1 MEFKDKLL
9 ELRKSHHLSQQQL
22 ADQLNVSRQSI
33 SKWELGES
41 QPDLH
46 NLVRLSEIFQIST
59 DYLLKDE
66 FNNSENEKKSSI
78 FLVIGSLV
86 ILMGALVGYML
97 HKYYGNSL
105 AYMVGIV
112 IQILGCILFEYFALK
127 EQDQKAQKTFFSIN
141 IWLLW
146 LLPIQYF
153 SQNTRTY
160 QLIEK
165 YLWSLDIGK
174 TVIGSLFIV
183 CFPLFISLVLSF
195 ICFLLIRKLY

>member
-22 ADQLNVSRQSI
+22 ADQLNVSRQAI

-66 FNNSENEKKSSI
+66 LNKSEIEKKSSI

-86 ILMGALVGYML
+86 VLMGALVGYML

-112 IQILGCILFEYFALK
+112 IQIVGCILFEYFALK

-160 QLIEK
+160 QLI
-165 YLWSLDIGK
+165 
-174 TVIGSLFIV
+174 
-183 CFPLFISLVLSF
+183 
-195 ICFLLIRKLY
+195 